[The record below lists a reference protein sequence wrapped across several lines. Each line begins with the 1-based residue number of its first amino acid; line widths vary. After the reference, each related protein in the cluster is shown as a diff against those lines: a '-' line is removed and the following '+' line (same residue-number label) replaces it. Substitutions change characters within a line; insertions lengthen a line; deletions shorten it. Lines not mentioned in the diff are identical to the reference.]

1 MSNNQIVV
9 KTIGQHCEIY
19 KSNHQQLK
27 QSENKINKHIQDNTQ
42 KERDDVKKAMD
53 TLNMKINQIVESPVV
68 KNEVCKMEQH
78 HKAMMISLKS
88 VMEKFNHG
96 RKLIME
102 RKDIPLQKKKECIKV
117 IFDKLLDKL
126 YDTEDVKAFKN
137 MFNNMIV
144 LNPAMRGLQGTN
156 PMMMLK

>member
-102 RKDIPLQKKKECIKV
+102 RKDIPLQKKK
-117 IFDKLLDKL
+117 
-126 YDTEDVKAFKN
+126 N
-137 MFNNMIV
+137 V
-144 LNPAMRGLQGTN
+144 L
-156 PMMMLK
+156 K